1 MLICCVEWISIV
13 HTGLQDLNIFVDIAS
28 NTGEIS
34 EMDNDKLQDLLTVAS
49 GFQSLIYNFRRGD
62 TYDKLAQQLLTV
74 WEALKRT
81 ANLPK
86 LLVSYL
92 CLVRFVYTACMQIE
106 WMSGKCESTDC
117 GLQYQSGKMIFTI
130 LAVSDS
136 AAITKH
142 WAI

>member
-1 MLICCVEWISIV
+1 MICCVEWISIV
-13 HTGLQDLNIFVDIAS
+13 HTGLQDLNTFVDIAS

>member
-1 MLICCVEWISIV
+1 MICCVEWISIV
-13 HTGLQDLNIFVDIAS
+13 HTGLEDLNTFVDIAS